1 MKTTKELNAL
11 SDHELR
17 AMLARITGSMCDNC
31 GQEYCDCAIVEIGSG
46 SPDYPSD
53 LNATAS
59 VKATL
64 TKRQKEVFIDI
75 LDGSIM
81 AETDPTKYIGYI
93 ETSPDD
99 IFDRFNNASARDE
112 CIALILTLEATPT
125 PASKPAECIA
135 QK

>member
-1 MKTTKELNAL
+1 MKTTEELEKL
-11 SDHELR
+11 SDDELKVLLAELQGFYRYHELP
-17 AMLARITGSMCDNC
+17 LAWLKEG
-31 GQEYCDCAIVEIGSG
+31 ESG
-46 SPDYPSD
+46 YFNRNDLPNYPHD

-99 IFDRFNNASARDE
+99 IFDRFNNASARKE
-112 CIALILTLEATPT
+112 TIALILTLQPHE
-125 PASKPAECIA
+125 
-135 QK
+135 